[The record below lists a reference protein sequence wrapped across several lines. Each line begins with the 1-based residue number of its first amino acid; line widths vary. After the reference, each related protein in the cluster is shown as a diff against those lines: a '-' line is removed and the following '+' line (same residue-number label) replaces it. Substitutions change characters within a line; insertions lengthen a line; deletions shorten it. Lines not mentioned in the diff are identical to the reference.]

1 MNIIVSYQFFNT
13 TSIINTTG
21 DYNICKGLL
30 LLEKKFDNFKC
41 ISYQEFISNSLH
53 LYKQTVNYFKS
64 ELNSIIIIQCGNIPF
79 LSDYPNNVKQYR
91 YVVDIH
97 GWNMN
102 NYSMNLLLPY
112 AYCYNIYNYNSNA
125 NLYFFPHCVKYNIEF
140 NKNPVNKI
148 LVSGRGRKNP
158 NRYPMRVFMY
168 DLSLKDERIDYF
180 KPDHS
185 YRENIKKCEQV
196 TCGENFIKKLNQYKV
211 CFVDDSIHYSP
222 YLVCKFFEILS
233 SGALLLASLNYTKPY
248 VSKLGF
254 IDGEHYIS
262 ISKEDYSE
270 KIEYIFD
277 EKNREEIDKI
287 RLAGYNLCNT
297 YHTSEHRAL
306 QLKEIIENTDNVKK
320 YIDGIGDTEY
330 YMVDN

>member
-1 MNIIVSYQFFNT
+1 MNIIVCDQFFNT
-13 TSIINTTG
+13 GIINTTG
-21 DYNICKGLL
+21 DHNICKGLL

-41 ISYQEFISNSLH
+41 ISDKKFNDNQLGLYAKVVEYFNS
-53 LYKQTVNYFKS
+53 
-64 ELNSIIIIQCGNIPF
+64 EINSITVIQIGEVPF
-79 LSDYPNNVKQYR
+79 LRDYPKKVKQYR

-97 GWNMN
+97 GWKMN
-102 NYSMNLLLPY
+102 DYPNNLILPY
-112 AYCYNIYNYNSNA
+112 AYCYNIFNYNPNA

-158 NRYPMRVFMY
+158 DRYPMRVFMY
-168 DLSLKDERIDYF
+168 NLSLKDERIDYF

-196 TCGENFIKKLNQYKV
+196 TCGENFIKKLNQYRV
-211 CFVDDSIHYSP
+211 CFSDDMVHYSP

-233 SGALLLASLNYTKPY
+233 SGALLLASLNYTKLY
-248 VSKLGF
+248 FLKLGF

-262 ISKEDYSE
+262 ISKEDYNE
-270 KIEYIFD
+270 KIKYIFD
-277 EKNREEIDKI
+277 EKNREEIDTI

-306 QLKEIIENTDNVKK
+306 QLKELIENTENVKK
-320 YIDGIGDTEY
+320 YTDGIKDTEY

>member
-1 MNIIVSYQFFNT
+1 MNIIVCDQFYNNT
-13 TSIINTTG
+13 IRNTTG
-21 DYNICKGLL
+21 DYNICAGLFF
-30 LLEKKFDNFKC
+30 LEKKFDNFKC
-41 ISYQEFISNSLH
+41 ISGDEFNNNQLWLYSKVVEYFNS
-53 LYKQTVNYFKS
+53 
-64 ELNSIIIIQCGNIPF
+64 EINSITVIQTYIIPF
-79 LSDYPNNVKQYR
+79 LRDYPNKVKQYR
-91 YVVDIH
+91 LVVDIH

-102 NYSMNLLLPY
+102 DYPNNLILPY
-112 AYCYNIYNYNSNA
+112 AYCYNIYGYNPNT

-148 LVSGRGRKNP
+148 LVSGRGRKNV

-185 YRENIKKCEQV
+185 YRENIKNCEQV

-222 YLVCKFFEILS
+222 YLLCKFFEILS

-287 RLAGYNLCNT
+287 RLAGYNWCNT

-306 QLKEIIENTDNVKK
+306 QLKEIIENTENIKK
-320 YIDGIGDTEY
+320 YTDGIGDTEY
-330 YMVDN
+330 YMIDN